1 MDFIR
6 KDKDLY
12 NILTKL
18 GQQAESGGLDP
29 NKNARVLQ
37 ILSKNLGE
45 ALQSYVPPKP
55 STQEGFHGGDKEN
68 PNPKLYLES
77 LQSDIDFLD
86 YLSFANI
93 KYGSTQLVYLNGMLP
108 ETVAKDQYVKY
119 PKPKDNQGKE
129 FKYWINKRYIISLL
143 EDLQKSGQ
151 NNKLLATRVGKLIK
165 QFSDNTGESFNPNDR
180 LPSEKSGQPQ
190 IVDSIPKRVNP
201 ENTSEVGGIP
211 LMDTDLKSDGD
222 FNAWVGRNGVVIIKN
237 GKDVPVADR
246 NNICDFISYLYSRAY
261 NYATFSSD
269 PARKSLGT
277 YYAKQM
283 QNIAG
288 AHSCPI
294 GQSAGKTNQNGSPDK
309 DKQSGGREGLTDN
322 EVVAQLRNIVPNLPL
337 NTRTIDFRKISEW
350 ALLINRVLPKQ
361 EQFPT
366 GDMDGL
372 RENIVKYLKSGANPA
387 GYQYDLSKSPD
398 DVSALLK
405 EPGQSLKFL
414 SLLRQLVDNVAESVQ
429 QIISVYGSKL
439 EADTQ
444 AYQYILNQVGHDA
457 SSYSIAQQNKTM
469 LSSTM
474 RSLQS
479 TLPRYMQQMQQK
491 GK

>member
-29 NKNARVLQ
+29 NKNAKVLQ
-37 ILSKNLGE
+37 VLSKNLGE

-77 LQSDIDFLD
+77 LQTDIDFLD

-93 KYGSTQLVYLNGMLP
+93 KHGSTQLVYLNGMLP
-108 ETVAKDQYVKY
+108 ETIDKSEYVKY

-129 FKYWINKRYIISLL
+129 FKYWIHKRYIRYLL
-143 EDLQKSGQ
+143 EDLQSSGQ
-151 NNKLLATRVGKLIK
+151 SNKLLATRVGKLIK
-165 QFSDNTGESFNPNDR
+165 QFSDNSGESFDPAD
-180 LPSEKSGQPQ
+180 KSGQSQQ
-190 IVDSIPKRVNP
+190 IDALPKLINP
-201 ENTSEVGGIP
+201 ENPMEQGNIYLFT
-211 LMDTDLKSDGD
+211 TDLKSDND
-222 FNAWVGRNGVVIIKN
+222 FNDWLNRAQLQLAKGGKN
-237 GKDVPVADR
+237 VPVADM
-246 NNICDFISYLYSRAY
+246 NNICDFISYLYRRAY
-261 NYATFSSD
+261 NYANLSGNNKE
-269 PARKSLGT
+269 RIGLGQ
-277 YYAKQM
+277 YYAKQIYS
-283 QNIAG
+283 IAQT
-288 AHSCPI
+288 HSCPI
-294 GQSAGKTNQNGSPDK
+294 GKPAGQPNQGGSPDK
-309 DKQSGGREGLTDN
+309 DKQQGGREGLTDN
-322 EVVAQLRNIVPNLPL
+322 EVVAQLRSIVPNLPL

-372 RENIVKYLKSGANPA
+372 RENIVNYLKSGANPA

-398 DVSALLK
+398 DVLALLK

-439 EADTQ
+439 EADRQ

-457 SSYSIAQQNKTM
+457 SSYSIAQQNKTR
-469 LSSTM
+469 LSSVM